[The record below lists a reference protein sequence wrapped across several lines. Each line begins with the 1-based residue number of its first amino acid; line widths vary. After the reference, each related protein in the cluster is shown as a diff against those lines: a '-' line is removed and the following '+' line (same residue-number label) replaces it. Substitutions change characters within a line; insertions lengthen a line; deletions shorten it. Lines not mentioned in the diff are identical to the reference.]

1 MAETKTEIADVERTK
16 PPKERMSLE
25 EFLKW
30 ADEDVWAEWED
41 GEVIVMSPA
50 SYQHQDIS
58 RFLTVLLSI
67 FLEEHDLGIV
77 LSAPFAMW
85 LPISNRLREP
95 DLMVVLKEHHDRI
108 KEAYLDGP
116 ADLVIEIVS
125 SESILRDR
133 GTKFAEYELDGV
145 REYWVIDPERKQ
157 ADFFVLGE
165 GGRYERG
172 MVDKKGFYRSS
183 ILKGFRIKVDWLWQ
197 SPLPKVTEALKEVR
211 RRSPRKR

>member
-1 MAETKTEIADVERTK
+1 MAETKMEIAPLEQVK
-16 PPKERMSLE
+16 LPKERMSLD

-30 ADEDVWAEWED
+30 VGEDVWAEWED

-67 FLEEHDLGIV
+67 FLEENDLGVV

-85 LPISNRLREP
+85 LPVSNRLREP
-95 DLMVVLKEHHDRI
+95 DLLVVLKEHCDRI
-108 KEAYLDGP
+108 KETYLDGP

-125 SESILRDR
+125 SESILKDR

-165 GGRYERG
+165 GGRFERRL
-172 MVDKKGFYRSS
+172 VDKRGFYHSS
-183 ILKGFRIKVDWLWQ
+183 VLKGFRIKVDWLWQ

-211 RRSPRKR
+211 KRSSRKR